1 MDNQLI
7 VGIHQ
12 PNFMPWLGYF
22 YKIWQSDVFIFLDDV
37 QFIKTGSSYTNRV
50 SINIHGQDQ
59 YITIPI
65 KRGSGVQ
72 NINKTHFLNE
82 KWKKKLISTLQS
94 NYAKSPYFNENREFI
109 FALINFKA
117 ENLAEYNMNFI
128 QKISEKLNFH
138 TQFVQSSTFE
148 LTTKS
153 TQRLIELINNVNGK
167 VYLSGAGGDEYQDHD
182 TYKKEKIEVH
192 YNKMPIFEYPQPKGE
207 PFIEGLSIVDALF
220 NIGFKGLETSLFNH
234 KRINND
240 NTKTE

>member
-50 SINIHGQDQ
+50 SINIHGQNQ

-72 NINKTHFLNE
+72 NINQTNFLNE
-82 KWKKKLISTLQS
+82 KWKKKLITTLQS
-94 NYAKSPYFNENREFI
+94 NYAKSPYFNENKEFI
-109 FALINFKA
+109 FALINFEA
-117 ENLAEYNMNFI
+117 DNLADYNMHFI
-128 QKISEKLNFH
+128 QKISEKMNFN
-138 TQFVQSSTFE
+138 TQFVKSSKFHIH
-148 LTTKS
+148 TKS
-153 TQRLIELINNVNGK
+153 TQRLIELINSVNGK
-167 VYLSGAGGDEYQDHD
+167 VYLSGAGGDEYQEHNV
-182 TYKKEKIEVH
+182 YKNEKIEVR

-207 PFIEGLSIVDALF
+207 IFIEGLSIIDALF
-220 NIGFKGLETSLFNH
+220 NVGFQKLQSHLFH
-234 KRINND
+234 KD
-240 NTKTE
+240 KDKK